1 MNKRKRK
8 EENHFTKLT
17 IVLKIKKK
25 VKEVIEDTIPSLVG
39 NR

>member
-25 VKEVIEDTIPSLVG
+25 SQGSYCGHNSQPCW
-39 NR
+39 